1 MAMAQAAQQVNPNA
15 ETLSKGMATMMN
27 INAARGLQD
36 VLKSNLGPKGTL
48 KMLVSGAGDIKLTKD
63 GNTLL
68 HEMQIQHPTAMMIAR
83 IATAQDDITGDGTTS
98 AVLIVGELMK
108 QAERHLSDGVHPRL
122 LTEGIEL
129 AKEHVLK
136 YIDSS
141 ALKMDTTQRDLLIS
155 IASASLRTK
164 MHKELAD
171 LFVEIVVDAVLCI
184 RKPDATGAG
193 MQVDL
198 HMIEVMHMQHK
209 AGTDSRLVKGLVM
222 DHGGRHPGMPKSLK
236 KCHVLTMNYD
246 LEYQKSE
253 VNSSF
258 MYNSA
263 EQREKM
269 VAAERKWVD
278 DKTQQILD
286 LFAKVKKEGETMII
300 CNQKGIDPL
309 ALDMLAKEG
318 ILALRRCKRRNM
330 ERITLACGGE
340 QINSLEALS
349 PECLGYC
356 ESVEEVAIPNTDD
369 VYTFLEGVKNPFSCT
384 ILVKGAH
391 RHVINQILESVRDG
405 TRAVANAIKDGSL
418 VPGAGGFETLAHA
431 ELNKFKATV
440 AGRAK
445 LGVDAYAQALLCI
458 PKTLA
463 ENAGYDAQDS
473 MLKLLEEEAK
483 GSSKIGIDIY
493 TGEPMDP
500 KVAGVYDNF
509 AVKRQMLD
517 SAAVISSQLL
527 LVDEVIRA
535 GRKMKKG

>member
-1 MAMAQAAQQVNPNA
+1 MASNGAQMVNPNA
-15 ETLSKGMATMMN
+15 EVLKKGVAHMMN

-108 QAERHLSDGVHPRL
+108 QAERHLTDGVHPRL
-122 LTEGIEL
+122 LCEGIEL
-129 AKEHVLK
+129 AKERVLAF
-136 YIDSS
+136 IDRTRIER
-141 ALKMDTTQRDLLIS
+141 DTTKRELLLQ
-155 IASASLRTK
+155 IAQASLRTK
-164 MHKELAD
+164 MHQELAD
-171 LFVEIVVDAVLCI
+171 LFTEIVVDAVLCI
-184 RKPDATGAG
+184 KKDGEK
-193 MQVDL
+193 VDL
-198 HMIEVMHMQHK
+198 HMIETMHMLHK

-222 DHGGRHPGMPKSLK
+222 DHGGRHPGMPKSLR
-236 KCHVLTMNYD
+236 KCHILTMNYD

-253 VNSSF
+253 VNSGF
-258 MYNSA
+258 MYSSA
-263 EQREKM
+263 EEREKM

-278 DKTQQILD
+278 DRTNMVLD
-286 LFAKVKKEGETMII
+286 LKRKVCKEGESFVII
-300 CNQKGIDPL
+300 NQKGIDPL

-318 ILALRRCKRRNM
+318 ILALRRAKRRNM
-330 ERITLACGGE
+330 ERVCLACGGE
-340 QINSLEALS
+340 QVNSLEALS
-349 PECLGYC
+349 PEVLGYA
-356 ESVEEVAIPNTDD
+356 ESVEETSLGEE
-369 VYTFLEGVKNPFSCT
+369 VYTFVEGVKNPFSCT

-391 RHVINQILESVRDG
+391 KHIIAQILEAVRDG
-405 TRAVANAIKDGSL
+405 TRAVANALTDGFL

-431 ELNKFKATV
+431 DLVKYKAEV
-440 AGRAK
+440 SGRAK
-445 LGVDAYAQALLCI
+445 LGVQAYAEALLCI

-463 ENAGYDAQDS
+463 ENGGYDAQDS

-483 GSSKIGIDIY
+483 GSSKIGIDIH

-500 KVAGVYDNF
+500 VAKGIWDNF

-517 SAAVISSQLL
+517 SAAIISSQLL
-527 LVDEVIRA
+527 LVDEVIKA
-535 GRKMKKG
+535 GRQMKKG

>member
-1 MAMAQAAQQVNPNA
+1 MASGAQMVNPNA
-15 ETLSKGMATMMN
+15 EVLKKGVAHMMN

-36 VLKSNLGPKGTL
+36 VLKTNLGPKGTL

-108 QAERHLSDGVHPRL
+108 QAERHLTDGVHPRL
-122 LTEGIEL
+122 LCEGIDL
-129 AKEHVLK
+129 AKDRVLA

-141 ALKMDTTQRDLLIS
+141 KKTMDTTQRPLLVQ
-155 IASASLRTK
+155 IAQASLRTK
-164 MHKELAD
+164 MHRELAD
-171 LFVEIVVDAVLCI
+171 LFTEIVVDAVLCVRI
-184 RKPDATGAG
+184 PNEKI
-193 MQVDL
+193 DL

-236 KCHVLTMNYD
+236 NCHILTMNYD

-253 VNSSF
+253 VNSGF
-258 MYNSA
+258 YYNSA
-263 EQREKM
+263 SQRESM

-278 DKTQQILD
+278 DKTDQVLD
-286 LFAKVKKEGETMII
+286 LKRKVCKPGETFII
-300 CNQKGIDPL
+300 LNQKGIDPL

-318 ILALRRCKRRNM
+318 ILALRRVKRRNM
-330 ERITLACGGE
+330 ERICLACGGE
-340 QINSLEALS
+340 QVNSLEALA
-349 PECLGYC
+349 PEVLGWAG
-356 ESVEEVAIPNTDD
+356 SVEEQSLGEE
-369 VYTFLEGVKNPFSCT
+369 VYTFVEDVKNPTSCT

-391 RHVINQILESVRDG
+391 KHVISQIQEAVRDG
-405 TRAVANAIKDGSL
+405 TRAVANALCDGTL

-431 ELNKFKATV
+431 DLMKYKAEV

-445 LGVDAYAQALLCI
+445 LGIQAYAEALLCI

-473 MLKLLEEEAK
+473 MLKLQEEEAK
-483 GSSKIGIDIY
+483 GSPKIGLDIL
-493 TGEPMDP
+493 TGEPLDP
-500 KVAGVYDNF
+500 AAAGIWDNF

-517 SAAVISSQLL
+517 SAAIISSQLL

-535 GRKMKKG
+535 GRQMKRG

>member
-1 MAMAQAAQQVNPNA
+1 MSAGAAARQVNPGA
-15 ETLSKGMATMMN
+15 ETLSKGMASMMN

-68 HEMQIQHPTAMMIAR
+68 NEMQIQHPTAMMIAR

-108 QAERHLSDGVHPRL
+108 QAERHLTDGVHPRL
-122 LTEGIEL
+122 LTEGIEA

-141 ALKMDTTQRDLLIS
+141 ALKMDTTNRDLLVK

-171 LFVEIVVDAVLCI
+171 LFTDIVVDAVLCI
-184 RKPDATGAG
+184 RKPNELGGFD
-193 MQVDL
+193 VDL
-198 HMIEVMHMQHK
+198 HMIETMHMMHK

-222 DHGGRHPGMPKSLK
+222 DHGGRHPGMPKALK
-236 KCHVLTMNYD
+236 KCRVLTMNYD

-253 VNSSF
+253 VNSGF
-258 MYNSA
+258 YYNSA
-263 EQREKM
+263 EQRESM
-269 VAAERKWVD
+269 VHAERKWVD
-278 DKTQQILD
+278 DRTQQILD
-286 LFAKVKKEGETMII
+286 LKKKACAPDETFVII
-300 CNQKGIDPL
+300 NQKGIDPL

-318 ILALRRCKRRNM
+318 ILALRRAKRRNM
-330 ERITLACGGE
+330 ERVTLACGGE

-349 PECLGYC
+349 VECLGYC
-356 ESVEEVAIPNTDD
+356 DSCEEIALPNTDD
-369 VYTFLEGVKNPFSCT
+369 VYTILEGTRNPFSCS

-391 RHVINQILESVRDG
+391 KHVIAQILEAVRDG
-405 TRAVANAIKDGSL
+405 TRSVANALKDGTL

-431 ELNKFKATV
+431 ELMKFKSTIS
-440 AGRAK
+440 GRAK
-445 LGVDAYAQALLCI
+445 LGVQAYAEALLCI

-473 MLKLLEEEAK
+473 MLKLLEEAAK
-483 GSSKIGIDIY
+483 GSPKIGINIY
-493 TGEPMDP
+493 TGEPQDP
-500 KVAGVYDNF
+500 VAAGIFDNYT
-509 AVKRQMLD
+509 VKRQMLD
-517 SAAVISSQLL
+517 SAAVIASQLL
-527 LVDEVIRA
+527 LVDEVIKA

>member
-1 MAMAQAAQQVNPNA
+1 MASGGAQAVNPNA
-15 ETLSKGMATMMN
+15 EVLKKGVAHMMN

-122 LTEGIEL
+122 LCEGLDL
-129 AKEHVLK
+129 AKERVLEF
-136 YIDSS
+136 IDST
-141 ALKMDTTQRDLLIS
+141 KKTMDTSKRELLVQ
-155 IASASLRTK
+155 IAQASLRTK
-164 MHKELAD
+164 MHRELAD
-171 LFVEIVVDAVLCI
+171 LFTEIVVDAVMCVQ
-184 RKPDATGAG
+184 KPGEKI
-193 MQVDL
+193 DL
-198 HMIEVMHMQHK
+198 HMIEVMHMLHK
-209 AGTDSRLVKGLVM
+209 AGTDSRLVRGLVM
-222 DHGGRHPGMPKSLK
+222 DHGGRHPGMPKALK
-236 KCHVLTMNYD
+236 KVHILTMNYD

-253 VNSSF
+253 VNSGF

-263 EQREKM
+263 EQRQKM
-269 VAAERKWVD
+269 VDAERKWVD
-278 DKTQQILD
+278 DRTDMVLALKN
-286 LFAKVKKEGETMII
+286 KVCKPGETFLIL
-300 CNQKGIDPL
+300 NQKGIDPL

-318 ILALRRCKRRNM
+318 ILALRRVKRRNM
-330 ERITLACGGE
+330 ERICLACGGE
-340 QINSLEALS
+340 QVNSLEALA
-349 PECLGYC
+349 PEVLGYA
-356 ESVEEVAIPNTDD
+356 ETVEEQSLGEE
-369 VYTFLEGVKNPFSCT
+369 VYTFVEGVKNPFSCT

-391 RHVINQILESVRDG
+391 KHVISQIIESVRDG
-405 TRAVANAIKDGSL
+405 TRSVANALTDGTL

-431 ELNKFKATV
+431 DLMKYKATIS
-440 AGRAK
+440 GRAK
-445 LGVDAYAQALLCI
+445 LGVQAYAEALLCI

-483 GSSKIGIDIY
+483 GSSKIGLDIH
-493 TGEPMDP
+493 TGEPIDP
-500 KVAGVYDNF
+500 AAAGIWDNF

-527 LVDEVIRA
+527 LVDEVIKA
-535 GRKMKKG
+535 GRQMKRG

>member
-1 MAMAQAAQQVNPNA
+1 MSSAAAQQVNPNA
-15 ETLSKGMATMMN
+15 ETLSKGMASMMN

-136 YIDSS
+136 YIDES
-141 ALKMDTTQRDLLIS
+141 ALKMDTSSRALLMQ
-155 IASASLRTK
+155 IAQASLRTK
-164 MHKELAD
+164 MHAELAD
-171 LFVEIVVDAVLCI
+171 LFTEIVVDAVLCVQ
-184 RKPDATGAG
+184 KPDRAPI
-193 MQVDL
+193 DL
-198 HMIEVMHMQHK
+198 HMIEVMHMMHK
-209 AGTDSRLVKGLVM
+209 SGTDSRLVKGLVM

-236 KCHVLTMNYD
+236 KCRILTMNYD

-253 VNSSF
+253 VNSGF
-258 MYNSA
+258 YYNSA
-263 EQREKM
+263 EQRDKM
-269 VAAERKWVD
+269 VTAERKWVD
-278 DKTQQILD
+278 DRTQMILD
-286 LFAKVKKEGETMII
+286 LKKKACAPDETFVII
-300 CNQKGIDPL
+300 NQKGIDPL

-318 ILALRRCKRRNM
+318 ILALRRAKRRNM
-330 ERITLACGGE
+330 ERICLACGGE

-349 PECLGYC
+349 PEALGYC
-356 ESVEEVAIPNTDD
+356 ESVEEFSLYDD
-369 VYTFLEGVKNPFSCT
+369 TYTFLEGVKNPFSCT

-391 RHVINQILESVRDG
+391 KHVIAQIIESVRDG
-405 TRAVANAIKDGSL
+405 TRAVANAIQDGTL

-431 ELNKFKATV
+431 DLMKYKETV
-440 AGRAK
+440 VGRAK
-445 LGVDAYAQALLCI
+445 LGIQAYAEALLCI

-463 ENAGYDAQDS
+463 ENGGYDAQDS

-483 GSSKIGIDIY
+483 GSPMIGIDIG

-500 KVAGVYDNF
+500 KAAGIWDNYN
-509 AVKRQMLD
+509 VKRQMLD
-517 SAAVISSQLL
+517 SAAIISSQLL
-527 LVDEVIRA
+527 LVDEVIKA
-535 GRKMKKG
+535 GRQMKKG

>member
-1 MAMAQAAQQVNPNA
+1 MSSNGAQMVNPNA
-15 ETLSKGMATMMN
+15 EVLKKGVASQMN
-27 INAARGLQD
+27 IQAARGLQD

-129 AKEHVLK
+129 AKGRVLQF
-136 YIDSS
+136 IDSS
-141 ALKMDTTQRDLLIS
+141 RVEMDTSKRELLVQ
-155 IASASLRTK
+155 IAQASLRTK
-164 MHKELAD
+164 MHRELAD
-171 LFVEIVVDAVLCI
+171 LFTDIVVDAVLCI
-184 RKPDATGAG
+184 QKPGEP
-193 MQVDL
+193 VDL
-198 HMIEVMHMQHK
+198 HMIEVMHMVHK

-236 KCHVLTMNYD
+236 KVHILTMNYD

-253 VNSSF
+253 INSGF

-278 DKTQQILD
+278 DRTELVLALKR
-286 LFAKVKKEGETMII
+286 KVCKEGETFCIL
-300 CNQKGIDPL
+300 NQKGIDPL
-309 ALDMLAKEG
+309 ALDMLAREG
-318 ILALRRCKRRNM
+318 ILALRRVKRRNM
-330 ERITLACGGE
+330 ERICLACGGE
-340 QINSLEALS
+340 QVNSLDVLA
-349 PECLGYC
+349 PEVLGYA
-356 ESVEEVAIPNTDD
+356 ESVEEQSLGEE
-369 VYTFLEGVKNPFSCT
+369 VYTFLEGVRNPFSCT

-391 RHVINQILESVRDG
+391 KHVIAQIQEAVRDG
-405 TRAVANAIKDGSL
+405 TRAVANALTDGTL

-431 ELNKFKATV
+431 DLQKFKATV
-440 AGRAK
+440 SGRAK
-445 LGVDAYAQALLCI
+445 LGIQAYSEALLTI

-483 GSSKIGIDIY
+483 GSPKIGIDIH

-500 KVAGVYDNF
+500 RAAGIWDNF

-517 SAAVISSQLL
+517 SAAIISSQLL

-535 GRKMKKG
+535 GRQMKKG

>member
-1 MAMAQAAQQVNPNA
+1 MSASGAQMVNPNA
-15 ETLSKGMATMMN
+15 EVVKKGMAAMMN

-129 AKEHVLK
+129 AKEQVLR

-141 ALKMDTTQRDLLIS
+141 AVEMDTSNRDLLLQ
-155 IASASLRTK
+155 IAQASLRTK

-171 LFVEIVVDAVLCI
+171 LFTEIVVDAVLCVRRPGESI
-184 RKPDATGAG
+184 
-193 MQVDL
+193 DL
-198 HMIEVMHMQHK
+198 HMIETMHMLHK
-209 AGTDSRLVKGLVM
+209 AGTDSRLVRGLVM
-222 DHGGRHPGMPKSLK
+222 DHGGRHPGMPKALK
-236 KCHVLTMNYD
+236 KCRILTMNYD

-253 VNSSF
+253 VNSGF
-258 MYNSA
+258 YYNSA
-263 EQREKM
+263 DQRQKM
-269 VAAERKWVD
+269 VDAERKWVD
-278 DKTQQILD
+278 DRTQLILD
-286 LFAKVKKEGETMII
+286 LKKKACAPDETLVII
-300 CNQKGIDPL
+300 NQKGIDPL
-309 ALDMLAKEG
+309 ALDMLAREG
-318 ILALRRCKRRNM
+318 ILALRRAKRRNM
-330 ERITLACGGE
+330 ERVCLACGGE
-340 QINSLEALS
+340 QVNALENLT
-349 PECLGYC
+349 PEMLGYA
-356 ESVEEVAIPNTDD
+356 ESCEEVSLGEET
-369 VYTFLEGVKNPFSCT
+369 YTFLEGVANPFSCT

-391 RHVINQILESVRDG
+391 KHIIAQILEAVRDG
-405 TRAVANAIKDGSL
+405 TRAVANALKEGKL

-431 ELNKFKATV
+431 DLMKFKQTV
-440 AGRAK
+440 QGRAK
-445 LGVDAYAQALLCI
+445 LGVQAYAEALLTI

-463 ENAGYDAQDS
+463 ENGGYDAQDT
-473 MLKLLEEEAK
+473 MLKLLEQEAQ
-483 GSSKIGIDIY
+483 GTPKIGLDIAS
-493 TGEPMDP
+493 GEPLDP
-500 KVAGVYDNF
+500 CAAGIWDNF

-517 SAAVISSQLL
+517 SAAIISSQLL

-535 GRKMKKG
+535 GRQMKKG

>member
-1 MAMAQAAQQVNPNA
+1 MSSGAGAQQVNPNA
-15 ETLSKGMATMMN
+15 EVLKKGVAHMMN

-36 VLKSNLGPKGTL
+36 VLKTNLGPKGTL

-122 LTEGIEL
+122 LCDGIDL
-129 AKEHVLK
+129 AKERVLA

-141 ALKMDTTQRDLLIS
+141 KKTMDTTKRELLVQ
-155 IASASLRTK
+155 IAQASLRTK
-164 MHKELAD
+164 MHRELAD
-171 LFVEIVVDAVLCI
+171 LFTDIVVDAVLCI
-184 RKPDATGAG
+184 RKPDEK
-193 MQVDL
+193 MVDL

-209 AGTDSRLVKGLVM
+209 AGTDSRLVRGLVM
-222 DHGGRHPGMPKSLK
+222 DHGGRHPGMPKSLR
-236 KCHVLTMNYD
+236 KCHILTMNYD

-253 VNSSF
+253 VNSGF
-258 MYNSA
+258 YYNSA

-269 VAAERKWVD
+269 VGAERKWVD
-278 DKTQQILD
+278 DKTEQVLA
-286 LFAKVKKEGETMII
+286 LKRKVCKPGETFVII
-300 CNQKGIDPL
+300 NQKGIDPL
-309 ALDMLAKEG
+309 ALDMLANEG
-318 ILALRRCKRRNM
+318 ILALRRAKRRNM
-330 ERITLACGGE
+330 ERVCLACGGE
-340 QINSLEALS
+340 QINSLDALA
-349 PECLGYC
+349 PEVLGYA
-356 ESVEEVAIPNTDD
+356 ESVEETSLGDET
-369 VYTFLEGVKNPFSCT
+369 YTFLEGVKNPFSCT
-384 ILVKGAH
+384 ILIKGAH
-391 RHVINQILESVRDG
+391 KHVIAQIQEAVRDG
-405 TRAVANAIKDGSL
+405 TRAVSNALTDGTL

-431 ELNKFKATV
+431 DLMKFKATV

-445 LGVDAYAQALLCI
+445 LGVQAYAEALLTI

-483 GSSKIGIDIY
+483 GSPKVGLDIM

-500 KVAGVYDNF
+500 AAAGIWDNF
-509 AVKRQMLD
+509 VVKRQMLD
-517 SAAVISSQLL
+517 SAAIISSQLL

-535 GRKMKKG
+535 GRQMKKG

>member
-1 MAMAQAAQQVNPNA
+1 VVNPNA
-15 ETLSKGMATMMN
+15 EVLKKGVAHQMN

-122 LTEGIEL
+122 LCEGIEL
-129 AKEHVLK
+129 AKERVLE
-136 YIDSS
+136 YIDQSQV
-141 ALKMDTTQRDLLIS
+141 KKDTTDRELLIQ
-155 IASASLRTK
+155 IAQASLRTK
-164 MHKELAD
+164 MHRELAD
-171 LFVEIVVDAVLCI
+171 LFTDIVVDAVLCI
-184 RKPDATGAG
+184 RKDGEKP
-193 MQVDL
+193 DL

-222 DHGGRHPGMPKSLK
+222 DHGGRHPGMPKSLR
-236 KCHVLTMNYD
+236 KCHILTMNYD

-253 VNSSF
+253 INSGF
-258 MYNSA
+258 HYNSA
-263 EQREKM
+263 EQRQLM
-269 VAAERKWVD
+269 VDAERKWVD
-278 DKTQQILD
+278 DRTKMILD
-286 LFAKVKKEGETMII
+286 LKRKVCKEDETFVII
-300 CNQKGIDPL
+300 NQKGIDPL

-318 ILALRRCKRRNM
+318 ILALRRAKRRNM
-330 ERITLACGGE
+330 ERVCLACGGE
-340 QINSLEALS
+340 QVNSLEALA
-349 PECLGYC
+349 PEVLGYC
-356 ESVEEVAIPNTDD
+356 DSVEEQSLGEE

-391 RHVINQILESVRDG
+391 KHVIAQIQEAVRDG
-405 TRAVANAIKDGSL
+405 TRAVANALADGTL

-431 ELNKFKATV
+431 ELMKYKASV
-440 AGRAK
+440 SGRAK
-445 LGVDAYAQALLCI
+445 LGVQAYAEALLCI

-473 MLKLLEEEAK
+473 MLKLLEEEAA
-483 GSSKIGIDIY
+483 GSPKVGIDIH

-500 KVAGVYDNF
+500 TVAGIWDNF

-517 SAAVISSQLL
+517 SAAIISSQLL

>member
-1 MAMAQAAQQVNPNA
+1 MSAGAAARQVNPGA
-15 ETLSKGMATMMN
+15 ETLSKGMASMMN

-48 KMLVSGAGDIKLTKD
+48 KMLVSGSGDIKLTKD

-68 HEMQIQHPTAMMIAR
+68 NEMQIQHPTAMMIAR

-108 QAERHLSDGVHPRL
+108 QAERHLTDGVHPRL
-122 LTEGIEL
+122 LTEGIEA
-129 AKEHVLK
+129 AKEHILK

-141 ALKMDTTQRDLLIS
+141 ALKMDTTNRDLLVK

-164 MHKELAD
+164 MHQELAD
-171 LFVEIVVDAVLCI
+171 LFTDIVVDAVLCI
-184 RKPDATGAG
+184 RKPNELGGFD
-193 MQVDL
+193 VDL
-198 HMIEVMHMQHK
+198 HMIETMHMMHK

-236 KCHVLTMNYD
+236 KCRVLTMNYD

-253 VNSSF
+253 VNSGF
-258 MYNSA
+258 YYNSA
-263 EQREKM
+263 EQRESM
-269 VAAERKWVD
+269 VRAERKWVD
-278 DKTQQILD
+278 DRTQQILD
-286 LFAKVKKEGETMII
+286 LKKKACAPDETFVII
-300 CNQKGIDPL
+300 NQKGIDPL

-318 ILALRRCKRRNM
+318 ILALRRAKRRNM
-330 ERITLACGGE
+330 ERVTLACGGE

-349 PECLGYC
+349 VECLGYC
-356 ESVEEVAIPNTDD
+356 DSCEEIALPNTDD
-369 VYTFLEGVKNPFSCT
+369 VYTILEGTRNPFSCS

-391 RHVINQILESVRDG
+391 KHVIAQILEAVRDG
-405 TRAVANAIKDGSL
+405 TRSVANALKDGTL

-431 ELNKFKATV
+431 ELMKFKSTIS
-440 AGRAK
+440 GRAK
-445 LGVDAYAQALLCI
+445 LGVQAYAEALLCI

-473 MLKLLEEEAK
+473 MLKLLEEAAK
-483 GSSKIGIDIY
+483 GSPKIGINIY
-493 TGEPMDP
+493 TGEPQDP
-500 KVAGVYDNF
+500 VAAGIFDNYT
-509 AVKRQMLD
+509 VKRQMLD
-517 SAAVISSQLL
+517 SAAVIASQLL
-527 LVDEVIRA
+527 LVDEVIKA